1 MIKKHASLLILIL
14 LFSHLSLAH
23 EEFDVFDVKELRD
36 TGKISSL
43 EIILDK
49 LSNYNISRLLEAEL
63 KWENNQYIYKLEY
76 INHKNVVL
84 EIEVDAITAQV
95 LEIEHEH

>member
-1 MIKKHASLLILIL
+1 MIKKYVPLLMLIL

-23 EEFDVFDVKELRD
+23 DEFDFKELKE

-49 LSNYNISRLLEAEL
+49 LSEYNITRLLEVDL
-63 KWENNQYIYKLEY
+63 KRENNQYIYELEY
-76 INHKNVVL
+76 INDKGIVL
-84 EIEVDAITAQV
+84 EIEVDAVTAQV
-95 LEIEHEH
+95 LKIEYEY